1 MKKLIRSLCF
11 ILTPVLTGLAFSFL
25 LFNYSGLWKWTLTLA
40 VFFAGLKSDFKKD
53 I

>member
-1 MKKLIRSLCF
+1 MKELIRSLCF
-11 ILTPVLTGLAFSFL
+11 ILTPVLAGLALGSL
-25 LFNYSGLWKWTLTLA
+25 MFNNNDLWKWALPLA